1 MSFTFGWLEPPLSA
15 TKKICQQ
22 VFSRVTV
29 RHQLRSSNMITFQT
43 APRGTVTVT
52 EANAHA
58 RRDQFAALK
67 PLRPPKMK
75 GHTRRYPRFDVG
87 MTTESYIRQ
96 FYFLNSIGGGY
107 PFSKT
112 LERAA
117 PMLNPAE
124 PEVEGS

>member
-1 MSFTFGWLEPPLSA
+1 
-15 TKKICQQ
+15 
-22 VFSRVTV
+22 
-29 RHQLRSSNMITFQT
+29 MITIQT
-43 APRGTVTVT
+43 APRGTATVT
-52 EANAHA
+52 EANAQA
-58 RRDQFAALK
+58 MRDAYAALK

-75 GHTRRYPRFDVG
+75 APSRSYPRFYPG

-96 FYFLNSIGGGY
+96 FYQLNLISGDY